1 MTMMYL
7 VGLRFSYH
15 IEESVI
21 SSFSRLG
28 MFSFEANEF
37 LTQLMANENWAVEII
52 ATVDTSLASMLDSLQ

>member
-21 SSFSRLG
+21 SGFSQLG

-37 LTQLMANENWAVEII
+37 LTQLMANEQWAEEIS
-52 ATVDTSLASMLDSLQ
+52 ATIEISLAGMVT